1 MDMQEM
7 LASLQ
12 VQTNRNNDEKR
23 KREIRER
30 GVKAMAEALGK
41 EDR

>member
-1 MDMQEM
+1 MDLSKM
-7 LASLQ
+7 LEAMEI
-12 VQTNRNNDEKR
+12 QTNRLQDEKA